1 MCGENVV
8 CRTGRVKKCGVEKIK
23 VSSLRLS
30 RARKKERALLIFRSK
45 TGLNTSRAALLQ
57 KRRGGKTD
65 ERFFNL
71 LIKPETQKSPHP
83 KKGLSV
89 NPELSRTCERRHLFE
104 ALFAFSNILQRIF

>member
-8 CRTGRVKKCGVEKIK
+8 CRTGRVKKCGVEKIN

-45 TGLNTSRAALLQ
+45 TGFTSRAALLQ

-71 LIKPETQKSPHP
+71 
-83 KKGLSV
+83 
-89 NPELSRTCERRHLFE
+89 
-104 ALFAFSNILQRIF
+104 SNKT

>member
-8 CRTGRVKKCGVEKIK
+8 CRTGRVKKCGEKITQEEE
-23 VSSLRLS
+23 VPS
-30 RARKKERALLIFRSK
+30 RASKKERALLIFRSK

-71 LIKPETQKSPHP
+71 
-83 KKGLSV
+83 
-89 NPELSRTCERRHLFE
+89 
-104 ALFAFSNILQRIF
+104 SNKT

>member
-23 VSSLRLS
+23 LSSLRLS

-71 LIKPETQKSPHP
+71 
-83 KKGLSV
+83 
-89 NPELSRTCERRHLFE
+89 
-104 ALFAFSNILQRIF
+104 SNKT

>member
-71 LIKPETQKSPHP
+71 FLKNLRRKKAHTQKKASA
-83 KKGLSV
+83 LIRNFANV
-89 NPELSRTCERRHLFE
+89 RTSSL
-104 ALFAFSNILQRIF
+104 I